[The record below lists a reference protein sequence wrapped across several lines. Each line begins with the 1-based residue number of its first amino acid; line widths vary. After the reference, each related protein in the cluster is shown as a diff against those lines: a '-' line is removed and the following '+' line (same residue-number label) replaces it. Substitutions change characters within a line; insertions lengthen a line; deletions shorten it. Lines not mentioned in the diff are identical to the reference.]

1 MFLALTLQHVLWQ
14 ARAGCL
20 YSWRW
25 QGPPE
30 ISRKST
36 KKTHLSFD
44 FEKPHLL
51 CADQISLEMIAGC
64 RRCCRCCDRCWS
76 CRSFIGVCHSGH
88 RHDTH
93 GDAAAVGHG
102 AVFHGATGGDR
113 GELAEI
119 CLGNITQP
127 CNIRLQTHTHI
138 LYI

>member
-36 KKTHLSFD
+36 KKNTHLSFD

-64 RRCCRCCDRCWS
+64 RRCCRCCDRCCWN
-76 CRSFIGVCHSGH
+76 CRSFIGGHPGH

-119 CLGNITQP
+119 CLGNITQ
-127 CNIRLQTHTHI
+127 THI